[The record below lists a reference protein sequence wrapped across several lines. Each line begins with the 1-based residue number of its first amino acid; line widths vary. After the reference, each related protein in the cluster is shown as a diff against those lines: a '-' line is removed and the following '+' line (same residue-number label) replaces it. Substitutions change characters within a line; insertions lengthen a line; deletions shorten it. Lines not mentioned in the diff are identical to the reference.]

1 MKKNESLSSNQLQIL
16 NISKAIYQ
24 NEFFYKTCLKD
35 NEYYGYLI
43 DNKNLDKIKKN
54 LNFEKLKPLI
64 AKDEGYDKLQKEIKD
79 TQVKIE
85 ELVPKSFKTSQ
96 ELLREILN
104 DNKSYYLIKQD
115 YLSKIIDT
123 NKLTGKE
130 IKFKFHK
137 DLIIFIFS
145 ENDSIQFSNNNNGII
160 EKAFIWK
167 KSSDNSNAGEGDDI
181 TTPNNDS
188 NNYNNNKDLEILVRI
203 FYYNKYLTEKENDS
217 FKILN
222 KEDNSETVY
231 LINDSWMNE
240 YKSFFDYQDLENYLK
255 NNKELSDLFAK
266 NNDYLSEKIIK
277 KAIEILQGDFIK
289 KIKEKG
295 NFDIN
300 KVFKY
305 EYNQYKNGLNYLCN
319 NHIINSKIYQLLLE
333 LKYKLKDSLKKF
345 DLYFVGNKKILL
357 LSNEFGSNRET
368 DEIGFINN
376 DGIFIPEYI
385 FKYKEDNNISL
396 DVLNKFFLKDFIN
409 LHLNKNIDICEIK
422 KEEKKFGECY
432 KLNVN
437 NLESPRKEEANNGIH
452 NNNDQNSFNTPG
464 LTDKKE
470 ETKEEKIKEKKEETK
485 EINPYIELLI
495 NIYLFK
501 EELKTKIKRD
511 LKKTYEEKYYII
523 NKKWMDNLKQ
533 LFDYDNK
540 FLNYLNSGNIKDIIN
555 KYNPNDK
562 YIEFLSEIIKLFNDD
577 YIKEINSKINED
589 KMKEIKSLYTYS
601 NTLKEKNKAYYYD
614 NDIEIINKKI
624 KNIIQRIFNIEIGEQ
639 KVFLFGDNKII
650 MSVDYQ
656 EQYSLM
662 IGIYNKNDYYEKNY
676 LYNLYTKQNL
686 EYCLKSFTDIGYA
699 ETKKILIHPQQNE
712 INLKDDKSS
721 IIGQLY
727 NIKSENNQNL
737 MVSYNQTQE
746 ITNNSNNNNNAQ
758 QQNQNHNIN
767 KIDLNNKF
775 LENQIKALIS
785 YYLFTEKLSQNIKSS
800 KIINSE
806 CYLIEENWM
815 KNYTNIIF
823 YEELKKQII
832 NIAKSENVENKIEKI
847 YEKLNEEYLK
857 KIKDNENKIC
867 KDINNKELS
876 NKLDIFESPNSND
889 IVKYNNIKFYI
900 IDKKTYE
907 YMNLDPQKKAI
918 IAKNKEYLI
927 NCSKIFINISNE
939 SLSKFEILF
948 CCLDMTDNIIIPELL
963 FKYDSKIL
971 MMNDLDFLKK
981 NDYMKFRNERKLS
994 TNNELIIRNSKNE
1007 KVRIIF
1013 DLKSPN
1019 LLELINKNN
1028 TNIKKNQS
1036 QNNRAQDA
1044 INQKTDKAESKL
1056 ITNFQPY
1063 INSSENKANLRGIP
1077 KTNIQK
1083 NFDGTKTIQIFEA
1096 MNQPQI
1102 KLDEMKN
1109 GHIEFLLRYEVFEEK
1124 LNAKIKNFMF
1134 HKEKCFIINY
1144 QLIDCFKDFYHS
1156 KQLFHFF
1163 KADTNLKK
1171 IYEKKFKQISIYKQC

>member
-1 MKKNESLSSNQLQIL
+1 MTTNNGLSSNQLQIL
-16 NISKAIYQ
+16 NIFNAIYQ
-24 NEFFYKTCLKD
+24 NEKFY
-35 NEYYGYLI
+35 NSPYQNIAYYGYLI
-43 DNKNLDKIKKN
+43 ENKIIEKIKKDIDYI
-54 LNFEKLKPLI
+54 KLKPLI
-64 AKDEGYDKLQKEIKD
+64 GNDRSYDKYKKEIKD
-79 TQVKIE
+79 IHIKTDD
-85 ELVPKSFKTSQ
+85 LFPKYHDSKGLYQDLLNNNKTF
-96 ELLREILN
+96 
-104 DNKSYYLIKQD
+104 YLIKQD
-115 YLSKIIDT
+115 YLCNDKMFDKD
-123 NKLTGKE
+123 KLKGKE
-130 IKFKFHK
+130 IKFKMQS
-137 DLIIFIFS
+137 DIITLIIDENRPLNFTNNRNCIIGKDFIKKDDVTHR
-145 ENDSIQFSNNNNGII
+145 ETTNDQIKF
-160 EKAFIWK
+160 
-167 KSSDNSNAGEGDDI
+167 
-181 TTPNNDS
+181 
-188 NNYNNNKDLEILVRI
+188 NKELEILVRI
-203 FYYNKYLTEKENDS
+203 FYYNKYLKEKENDA
-217 FKILN
+217 FIKLN
-222 KEDNSETVY
+222 EENKETVY
-231 LINDSWMNE
+231 LINNSWMEE
-240 YKSFFDYQDLENYLK
+240 YKSFFDYQSLENYLM
-255 NNKELSDLFAK
+255 NKKEFSDLFIK
-266 NNDYLSEKIIK
+266 NNYYFSKEKINEIVNGLPEDYINKINK
-277 KAIEILQGDFIK
+277 KE
-289 KIKEKG
+289 
-295 NFDIN
+295 NFDKN
-300 KVFKY
+300 KTLKY
-305 EYNQYKNGLNYLCN
+305 EYNQNKNGIEYLCN
-319 NHIINSKIYQLLLE
+319 NHIINSKIYELLIG
-333 LKYKLKDSLKKF
+333 LKYKLNDSLKKF
-345 DLYFVGNKKILL
+345 DLYFVGDKKILL
-357 LSNEFGSNRET
+357 LSNEIGGNRDT

-385 FKYKEDNNISL
+385 FKYKQDNNISL
-396 DVLNKFFLKDFIN
+396 DILNKFFLKDFIN
-409 LHLNKNIDICEIK
+409 LHLNKDAEICEIK
-422 KEEKKFGECY
+422 NEEKNLGECY
-432 KLNVN
+432 KLNIK
-437 NLESPRKEEANNGIH
+437 NLESPKKEETNNGIL
-452 NNNDQNSFNTPG
+452 NNKDQNSFVTSELN
-464 LTDKKE
+464 
-470 ETKEEKIKEKKEETK
+470 EKKEEKK

-511 LKKTYEEKYYII
+511 LKNTYEEKYYII

-614 NDIEIINKKI
+614 NDIEIINEKI
-624 KNIIQRIFNIEIGEQ
+624 KNIIKRIFNIEIGEK

-847 YEKLNEEYLK
+847 YEKLSEEYLK

-867 KDINNKELS
+867 KDINDIELS

-900 IDKKTYE
+900 IDKETYE
-907 YMNLDPQKKAI
+907 YMNLDPNKKTI
-918 IAKNKEYLI
+918 LAKNKEYLI

-963 FKYDSKIL
+963 
-971 MMNDLDFLKK
+971 
-981 NDYMKFRNERKLS
+981 
-994 TNNELIIRNSKNE
+994 
-1007 KVRIIF
+1007 
-1013 DLKSPN
+1013 
-1019 LLELINKNN
+1019 
-1028 TNIKKNQS
+1028 
-1036 QNNRAQDA
+1036 
-1044 INQKTDKAESKL
+1044 
-1056 ITNFQPY
+1056 
-1063 INSSENKANLRGIP
+1063 
-1077 KTNIQK
+1077 
-1083 NFDGTKTIQIFEA
+1083 
-1096 MNQPQI
+1096 
-1102 KLDEMKN
+1102 
-1109 GHIEFLLRYEVFEEK
+1109 
-1124 LNAKIKNFMF
+1124 
-1134 HKEKCFIINY
+1134 
-1144 QLIDCFKDFYHS
+1144 
-1156 KQLFHFF
+1156 
-1163 KADTNLKK
+1163 
-1171 IYEKKFKQISIYKQC
+1171 